1 MRAGRDWLRTPRGS
15 PWRAFTAKNDDS
27 DRLHWQFPSLVRADP
42 VRRGCGYAIGMGG
55 AMSDELLQAREA
67 LRRANERM
75 ENMLESLTD
84 GFCAVDH
91 DWRISY
97 INGRALEMLVPL
109 QHTRASL
116 VGQYLWDAF
125 PELLGS
131 PLETLYRQAM
141 AGRETAVLEFF
152 YPSLRRWFEV
162 RAHPSPDGLTL
173 YFQDINRRKA
183 DQQALVHG
191 NTRLQVALAAGRL
204 GDWRWDAASDRLTLG
219 ERAGAIFGLPAETP
233 LAWNELRARLDPN
246 DREAV
251 RRAVLQAFARH
262 SDLELECRLLPDGG
276 EARWVALVGRADYAE
291 PNRREGVLGMT
302 GVAQDISARKAAED
316 TLRQS
321 EEVLRALANTIPQLA
336 WMAQADGAIVW
347 FNERWF
353 DYTGTTPDQVVGWG
367 WQSTC
372 EPTVLPA
379 VMERW
384 EATIRSGN
392 PFEMEYPIRGAD
404 GEYRWFLT
412 RVNPVRD
419 RHGQVLRWF
428 GTNTDVDQVKRAEY
442 ALRDESHVLELLN
455 STGSALA
462 STRDLRSLLQAA
474 ADAATSIAG
483 ARHGAFLY
491 HGRDGH
497 DGKLFS
503 LYTVSGASTPE
514 FEPFGEAGPNAL
526 FGPGM
531 AADGLS
537 VREVMRSDDITTD
550 ALFDGAAPVGLL
562 AGAPAG
568 HPSVRSYLAVPVVA
582 HSGEVLGTMFFGHPE
597 VGVFTER
604 TERIVRGIAAQA
616 AVAIDNARLYEAAQ
630 RAAEERKVLLENERL
645 ARLDAER
652 TSQMKDEFLA
662 TLSHE
667 LRTPLSAIL
676 GWAQVLRRGSR
687 DQNDLQRGLQTIERN
702 ARAQA
707 QLIEDLLDMSRI
719 TSGKVLLDMQTV
731 APAGF
736 IDAAVETVRPAADA
750 KNIRIEKH
758 YAGDPGII
766 AGDPARLQQVVW
778 NLLSNAIKFTPRDGL
793 VDITLAR
800 NEASVSITVRDNGA
814 GIKPEFITHVFE
826 RFRQADASMTRRHG
840 GLGLGLSIVK
850 QLIEQHGGTVR
861 AESPGE
867 GRGASFTI
875 ELPLAKQQPAS
886 GRGAARAAMILPTP
900 STPEMTMRDLSGV
913 DVLVVDDDRDA
924 RELIK
929 RILTDCG
936 ASVFIAASAREAFAR
951 FREAVPQLLISDLG
965 MPEVDGFELLDWV
978 RHLPKDQGGQ
988 VPAIALTAF
997 ARSEDR
1003 LRALEAGFSAHISKP
1018 VEPSELI
1025 ATVASVV
1032 GPSAPLVN
1040 RAEAPVMGRNGGR

>member
-1 MRAGRDWLRTPRGS
+1 
-15 PWRAFTAKNDDS
+15 
-27 DRLHWQFPSLVRADP
+27 
-42 VRRGCGYAIGMGG
+42 
-55 AMSDELLQAREA
+55 MSDELSQAREA

-75 ENMLESLTD
+75 ENMLESLSD

-91 DWRISY
+91 DWRITY
-97 INGRALEMLVPL
+97 INGRALDMLAPL
-109 QHTRASL
+109 AHTRADL
-116 VGQYLWDAF
+116 VGRDLWDAF
-125 PELLGS
+125 PELHGS
-131 PLETLYRQAM
+131 QLEALYRQAM
-141 AGRETAVLEFF
+141 QDRRTGVLEFF
-152 YPSLRRWFEV
+152 YPALRRWFEV

-173 YFQDINRRKA
+173 YFQDIDRRKA
-183 DQQALVHG
+183 DQQALLLS
-191 NTRLQVALAAGRL
+191 NSRLQVTLAAGGL

-219 ERAGAIFGLPAETP
+219 ERAAAIFGLPAETP
-233 LAWNELRARLDPN
+233 LAWTEMRARLDPN

-251 RRAVLQAFARH
+251 RRAVLQAFAGQ
-262 SDLELECRLLPDGG
+262 SDLELECRLAGDNG
-276 EARWVALVGRADYAE
+276 ETRWITLVGRADYAD
-291 PNRREGVLGMT
+291 PDRREGVLGMT
-302 GVAQDISARKAAED
+302 GVVQDISARKSAED

-372 EPTVLPA
+372 EPSVLPL
-379 VMERW
+379 VLERW
-384 EATIRSGN
+384 QASVRSGD

-404 GEYRWFLT
+404 GKYRWFLT

-419 RHGQVLRWF
+419 RHGRVVRWF
-428 GTNTDVDQVKRAEY
+428 GTNTDVDEVKRAEQ

-462 STRDLRSLLQAA
+462 STRELHALLQAA
-474 ADAATSIAG
+474 TDAATGIAG

-491 HGRDGH
+491 AGRDDT
-497 DGKLFS
+497 DGKMFS

-514 FEPFGEAGPNAL
+514 FEPFGEPGPNAL
-526 FGPGM
+526 FGPGVPSQGL
-531 AADGLS
+531 ATQEVTRADDVTRDPRFQNRSPFGL
-537 VREVMRSDDITTD
+537 
-550 ALFDGAAPVGLL
+550 
-562 AGAPAG
+562 PAG
-568 HPSVRSYLAVPVVA
+568 HPPVRSYLAVPVVA

-597 VGVFTER
+597 PGVFTER

-645 ARLDAER
+645 ARAEAER

-676 GWAQVLRRGSR
+676 GWAQVLRRGGR
-687 DQNDLQRGLQTIERN
+687 DQNDLAKGLQTIERN

-719 TSGKVLLDMQTV
+719 TSGKVLLDMQVIGPT
-731 APAGF
+731 GF

-758 YAGDPGII
+758 YDGEPGLV

-793 VDITLAR
+793 VEVILAR
-800 NEASVSITVRDNGA
+800 NDANLAITVRDNGV

-840 GLGLGLSIVK
+840 GLGLGLAIVK

-875 ELPLAKQQPAS
+875 ELPLTKQQPAPARS
-886 GRGAARAAMILPTP
+886 ARAAMILPNPGTP
-900 STPEMTMRDLSGV
+900 DITVRNLNGV
-913 DVLVVDDDRDA
+913 DALVVDDDRDN

-936 ASVFIAASAREAFAR
+936 ASVHVAASAREAFAR
-951 FREAVPQLLISDLG
+951 FQEAAPNLLISDLG
-965 MPEVDGFELLDWV
+965 MPDVDGFELLDWV
-978 RHLPKDQGGQ
+978 RHLPREQGGQ

-1025 ATVASVV
+1025 ATVGSVV
-1032 GPSAPLVN
+1032 GPTAPLMHRV
-1040 RAEAPVMGRNGGR
+1040 AAPAVGQNGAR

>member
-1 MRAGRDWLRTPRGS
+1 MTEELR
-15 PWRAFTAKNDDS
+15 
-27 DRLHWQFPSLVRADP
+27 L
-42 VRRGCGYAIGMGG
+42 
-55 AMSDELLQAREA
+55 AREA

-75 ENMLESLTD
+75 ENMLESLSD

-97 INGRALEMLVPL
+97 INGRALEMLAPL
-109 QHTRASL
+109 QRTRASL
-116 VGQYLWDAF
+116 VGHDLWEAF
-125 PELLGS
+125 PELRGS
-131 PLETLYRQAM
+131 LLETIYRKAM
-141 AGRETAVLEFF
+141 EGRETAIQEFF
-152 YPSLRRWFEV
+152 YPALRRWFEV

-173 YFQDINRRKA
+173 YFQDIDRRKA
-183 DQQALVHG
+183 DQQALVQG
-191 NTRLQVALAAGRL
+191 NSRLQVALAAGGL
-204 GDWRWDAASDRLTLG
+204 GDWRWDAAGDRLTLG
-219 ERAGAIFGLPAETP
+219 ARAAAIFGLPPETP
-233 LAWNELRARLDPN
+233 LEWNELRARLDPN

-251 RRAVLQAFARH
+251 RRAVLQAFAGH
-262 SDLELECRLLPDGG
+262 SELDLECRLLADSGNAK
-276 EARWVALVGRADYAE
+276 ETRWVTLVGRADYAD
-291 PNRREGVLGMT
+291 PDRREGVLGMT
-302 GVAQDISARKAAED
+302 GVVQDISARKSAED

-367 WQSTC
+367 WQSTT
-372 EPTVLPA
+372 EPSVLPL

-384 EATIRSGN
+384 QATIRSGN

-404 GEYRWFLT
+404 GKYRWFLT

-419 RHGQVLRWF
+419 RHGQVTRWF
-428 GTNTDVDQVKRAEY
+428 GTNTDVDQVKRAEQ

-462 STRDLRSLLQAA
+462 STRDLGSLLQAA
-474 ADAATSIAG
+474 ADAATGIAG

-491 HGRDGH
+491 HGRDGA
-497 DGKLFS
+497 DGKMFS
-503 LYTVSGASTPE
+503 LYTVSSASTAE
-514 FEPFGEAGPNAL
+514 FEPFGETGPNAL
-526 FGPGM
+526 FGPGV
-531 AADGLS
+531 ATRGPAS
-537 VREVMRSDDITTD
+537 HEVMRADDISQD
-550 ALFDGAAPVGLL
+550 PRFQGLSPFGL
-562 AGAPAG
+562 PAG
-568 HPSVRSYLAVPVVA
+568 HPAVRSYLAVPVVA
-582 HSGEVLGTMFFGHPE
+582 HSGELLGTMFFGHPE
-597 VGVFTER
+597 PGVFTER
-604 TERIVRGIAAQA
+604 TERIVSGIAAQA

-652 TSQMKDEFLA
+652 TSQMKDEFLS

-687 DQNDLQRGLQTIERN
+687 DQNDLQKGLQTIERN

-731 APAGF
+731 APASF

-758 YAGDPGII
+758 YVEHPGMI

-793 VDITLAR
+793 VEIVLAR
-800 NEASVSITVRDNGA
+800 SDANLAITVRDNGA

-840 GLGLGLSIVK
+840 GLGLGLAIVK
-850 QLIEQHGGTVR
+850 HLIEQHGGTVR
-861 AESPGE
+861 AESEGE

-875 ELPLAKQQPAS
+875 ELPLAKHQPAPGKPS
-886 GRGAARAAMILPTP
+886 RAATALPNP
-900 STPEMTMRDLSGV
+900 STPEMTVRDLGGV
-913 DVLVVDDDRDA
+913 DALVVDDDRDA

-936 ASVFIAASAREAFAR
+936 ASVRIAASAREAFER
-951 FREAVPQLLISDLG
+951 FRESAPKLLISDLG
-965 MPEVDGFELLDWV
+965 MPDVDGFELLDWV
-978 RHLPKDQGGQ
+978 RHLPKEQGGQ

-1032 GPSAPLVN
+1032 GPSAPMVN
-1040 RAEAPVMGRNGGR
+1040 RVAAPAMGPNGVH

>member
-1 MRAGRDWLRTPRGS
+1 
-15 PWRAFTAKNDDS
+15 
-27 DRLHWQFPSLVRADP
+27 
-42 VRRGCGYAIGMGG
+42 
-55 AMSDELLQAREA
+55 MSDELSQAREA

-75 ENMLESLTD
+75 ENMLESLSD

-91 DWRISY
+91 DWRITY
-97 INGRALEMLVPL
+97 INGRALEMLAPL
-109 QHTRASL
+109 ARTRAGM
-116 VGQYLWDAF
+116 VGHDLWDAF
-125 PELLGS
+125 PELAGS
-131 PLETLYRQAM
+131 PLEALYREAM
-141 AGRETAVLEFF
+141 HERETGILEFF
-152 YPSLRRWFEV
+152 YPALRRWFEV

-183 DQQALVHG
+183 DQQALQRG
-191 NTRLQVALAAGRL
+191 SSRLQVALAAGRL

-219 ERAGAIFGLPAETP
+219 ERAAAIFGLPAETP
-233 LAWNELRARLDPN
+233 LAWSELRSRLDPS

-251 RRAVLQAFARH
+251 RRAILQAFAGQN
-262 SDLELECRLLPDGG
+262 DVEMECRLLADGADG
-276 EARWVALVGRADYAE
+276 RETRWVALVGRADYAE
-291 PNRREGVLGMT
+291 PSRREGMLGMT
-302 GVAQDISARKAAED
+302 GVVQDISARRSAED

-379 VMERW
+379 LMERW
-384 EATIRSGN
+384 QGTVRSGD

-404 GEYRWFLT
+404 GKYRWFLT

-419 RHGQVLRWF
+419 RHGRVVRWF
-428 GTNTDVDQVKRAEY
+428 GTNTDVDQVKRAEQ

-462 STRDLRSLLQAA
+462 STRDLHSLLQSAT
-474 ADAATSIAG
+474 DAATGIAG

-491 HGRDGH
+491 HGRD
-497 DGKLFS
+497 DAEGKLFS
-503 LYTVSGASTPE
+503 LYTVSGASTAE

-526 FGPGM
+526 FGPGVT
-531 AADGLS
+531 AEGLTS
-537 VREVMRSDDITTD
+537 QDVMRADDLTQD
-550 ALFDGAAPVGLL
+550 PRFHGRSPFALR
-562 AGAPAG
+562 AGAPAS
-568 HPSVRSYLAVPVVA
+568 HPPVRSYLAVPVIA

-597 VGVFTER
+597 PAVFTER

-616 AVAIDNARLYEAAQ
+616 AVAIDNARLYEAARQ
-630 RAAEERKVLLENERL
+630 AAEERKVLLESERL

-676 GWAQVLRRGSR
+676 GWAQVLRRGGR
-687 DQNDLQRGLQTIERN
+687 DQNDLQKGLQTIERN

-719 TSGKVLLDMQTV
+719 TSGKVLLDMQV
-731 APAGF
+731 VSPVGF
-736 IDAAVETVRPAADA
+736 VDAAVETVRPAADA

-758 YAGDPGII
+758 YIDAPGMI

-793 VDITLAR
+793 VEILLTRTDT
-800 NEASVSITVRDNGA
+800 SVAVTVRDNGA

-840 GLGLGLSIVK
+840 GLGLGLAIVK
-850 QLIEQHGGTVR
+850 HLIEQHGGTVR

-875 ELPLAKQQPAS
+875 ELPLAKQPPKS
-886 GRGAARAAMILPTP
+886 TRSARAAMILPTP
-900 STPEMTMRDLSGV
+900 GTPDMTVRNLNGV
-913 DVLVVDDDRDA
+913 EALVVDDDRDN

-936 ASVFIAASAREAFAR
+936 AAVRLAASARDAFAQ
-951 FREAVPQLLISDLG
+951 FRDAVPNLLISDLG
-965 MPEVDGFELLDWV
+965 MPDVDGFELLDWV
-978 RHLPKDQGGQ
+978 RHLAKEDGGQ

-1025 ATVASVV
+1025 ATVAAVV
-1032 GPSAPLVN
+1032 GPSAPMVN
-1040 RAEAPVMGRNGGR
+1040 RVAAPAVGQNGVR

>member
-1 MRAGRDWLRTPRGS
+1 MSRDRDILPHGD
-15 PWRAFTAKNDDS
+15 AAA
-27 DRLHWQFPSLVRADP
+27 QQ
-42 VRRGCGYAIGMGG
+42 
-55 AMSDELLQAREA
+55 ELAATREA
-67 LRRANERM
+67 LRQAQARM
-75 ENMLESLTD
+75 ENMLDSLSD
-84 GFCAVDH
+84 GVCAIDH
-91 DWRISY
+91 GWRITY
-97 INGRALEMLVPL
+97 INGRALDILMPG
-109 QHTRASL
+109 QRTRADVL
-116 VGQYLWDAF
+116 GAELWEAI
-125 PELLGS
+125 PMLRGS
-131 PLETLYRQAM
+131 QLEPVYRQAM
-141 AGRETAVLEFF
+141 ATRATAIQEFLHPVLE
-152 YPSLRRWFEV
+152 RWFEV

-173 YFQDINRRKA
+173 YFQDINQRKA
-183 DQQALVHG
+183 DQQALRDG
-191 NTRLQVALAAGRL
+191 NTRLQVALDAGRL
-204 GDWRWDAASDRLTLG
+204 GDWRWEAATDRVFLG
-219 ERAGAIFGLPAETP
+219 ERAAALFDLPAEVP
-233 LAWNELRARLDPN
+233 LPWAELRARLDPA
-246 DREAV
+246 DRENV
-251 RRAVLQAFARH
+251 RRAVLQAFAVH
-262 SDLELECRLLPDGG
+262 NDVELEFRVPGAAG
-276 EARWVALVGRADYAE
+276 AGRWITLVGRVDYADQGA
-291 PNRREGVLGMT
+291 REGVLGMT
-302 GVAQDISARKAAED
+302 GVVQDVTTRRSASE

-372 EPTVLPA
+372 EPSVLPA
-379 VMERW
+379 VKERW
-384 EATIRSGN
+384 EASMRSGD
-392 PFEMEYPIRGAD
+392 PFEMEYPIRGTD
-404 GEYRWFLT
+404 GKYRWFLT
-412 RVNPVRD
+412 RINPVRD
-419 RHGQVLRWF
+419 RHGHVLRWF
-428 GTNTDVDQVKRAEY
+428 GTNTDVDQVKRAEQ

-462 STRDLRSLLQAA
+462 STRDLRSLLQTAT
-474 ADAATSIAG
+474 DAATGVAG

-491 HGRDGH
+491 LAQQQADGNM
-497 DGKLFS
+497 FS
-503 LYTVSGASTPE
+503 LYTVSGASPAE
-514 FEPFGEAGPNAL
+514 FEAFGEAGPDGL
-526 FGPGM
+526 FGPGNP
-531 AADGLS
+531 AGASL
-537 VREVMRSDDITTD
+537 MRSDDVTRDERFGPTG
-550 ALFDGAAPVGLL
+550 ALGTLGL
-562 AGAPAG
+562 PAG
-568 HPSVRSYLAVPVVA
+568 HPAVRSYLSVPVVA
-582 HSGEVLGTMFFGHPE
+582 PSGEMLGTMFFGHPE
-597 VGVFTER
+597 PHIFSER

-645 ARLDAER
+645 ARAEAER

-687 DQNDLQRGLQTIERN
+687 DQNDLQKGLQTIERN

-731 APAGF
+731 APASF

-750 KNIRIEKH
+750 KNIRIDKH
-758 YAGDPGII
+758 YAGDAGMV

-778 NLLSNAIKFTPRDGL
+778 NLLSNAIKFTPRDGR
-793 VDITLAR
+793 VDIDLSH
-800 NEASVSITVRDNGA
+800 NEANVVITVRDNGA
-814 GIKPEFITHVFE
+814 GIRPEFITHVFE

-840 GLGLGLSIVK
+840 GLGLGLAIVK

-875 ELPLAKQQPAS
+875 ELPLAKQAAPNP
-886 GRGAARAAMILPTP
+886 RAARAAMIRPAP
-900 STPEMTMRDLSGV
+900 ATPEMTVLDLSGAR
-913 DVLVVDDDRDA
+913 VLVVDDDRDA

-929 RILTDCG
+929 RILSDCG
-936 ASVFIAASAREAFAR
+936 AHVDIAGSAREALEMVRSAR
-951 FREAVPQLLISDLG
+951 PQLLISDLG
-965 MPEVDGFELLDWV
+965 MPEVDGFELLDRV
-978 RHLPKDQGGQ
+978 RQLPRDAGGL

-1025 ATVASVV
+1025 ATVAAVI
-1032 GPSAPLVN
+1032 GPSAPLFN
-1040 RAEAPVMGRNGGR
+1040 RDAAATAGRNGVR